1 MIEPLEGWYY
11 RVGAK
16 VIGPVSRRH
25 LRERLAAGVLR
36 SRTFIWRG
44 RSPSGELLHP
54 CRVYRVL
61 QGKRLITVLV
71 GAPGGPAEA
80 LRPLLRRWGHDAR
93 LARPGK
99 EAARAAQLCQPDAV
113 FLDLDEAGVDVHQLA
128 AEMRDGTAGRP
139 PVLIALMRGLPE
151 EEPQGPGQ
159 EVFRH
164 YLEKPIDPN
173 VLALVLALVRQERG
187 DV

>member
-1 MIEPLEGWYY
+1 
-11 RVGAK
+11 
-16 VIGPVSRRH
+16 
-25 LRERLAAGVLR
+25 
-36 SRTFIWRG
+36 
-44 RSPSGELLHP
+44 
-54 CRVYRVL
+54 
-61 QGKRLITVLV
+61 
-71 GAPGGPAEA
+71 
-80 LRPLLRRWGHDAR
+80 
-93 LARPGK
+93 
-99 EAARAAQLCQPDAV
+99 
-113 FLDLDEAGVDVHQLA
+113 
-128 AEMRDGTAGRP
+128 MRDGTAGRP